1 MKFHL
6 MAHDPE
12 GGGEPI
18 ESHDLDMPTIPR
30 VGEKI
35 EIWDDEGGWLS
46 KKWKDGQQTD
56 ELVRSGEA
64 IYAIVEDVTYCA
76 YAPERIVVFVRFE
89 PFDIE
94 AGKRVFAKAW
104 TTP

>member
-6 MAHDPE
+6 MAEDPD
-12 GGGEPI
+12 GGGEPL
-18 ESHDLDMPTIPR
+18 ESHNLEMPTIPR

-35 EIWDDEGGWLS
+35 ELWDPEGGWLS

-56 ELVRSGEA
+56 ELVHSGEA
-64 IYAIVEDVTYCA
+64 VYAIVEDVTYCA

-89 PFDIE
+89 AYDVAAAARLFKNP
-94 AGKRVFAKAW
+94 W
-104 TTP
+104 STP